1 MLPNR
6 LFWSDLGALG
16 LRKMAFHRPERAFPK
31 NILLSG
37 NFIFITEL
45 HSPEV
50 LQSICAPQP
59 ACRRMQGMSVSTV
72 EGNGVH
78 LRRQSAFHAMAS
90 HPPRAG
96 GLQKVNHELEN
107 QIIISTFVRRTMSS
121 DFYN

>member
-6 LFWSDLGALG
+6 LFGSDLGALG
-16 LRKMAFHRPERAFPK
+16 LRKMAFHGSERAFSQ

-37 NFIFITEL
+37 NFIFITE
-45 HSPEV
+45 HRCPEV
-50 LQSICAPQP
+50 LQSTRAHQP
-59 ACRRMQGMSVSTV
+59 ACRHPQGMPVSTV

-78 LRRQSAFHAMAS
+78 LRRQSAFHATAS

-107 QIIISTFVRRTMSS
+107 QIIISTFVRRTKSS